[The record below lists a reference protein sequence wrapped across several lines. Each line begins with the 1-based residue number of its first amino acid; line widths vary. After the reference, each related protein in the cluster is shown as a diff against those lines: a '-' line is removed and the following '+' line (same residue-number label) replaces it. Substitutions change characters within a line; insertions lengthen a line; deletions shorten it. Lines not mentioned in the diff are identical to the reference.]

1 MARKNMGKLILE
13 MGCDIRMQALG
24 HAAFGIWVMLVGLID
39 EIGLNGSVTFGMA
52 RAPSLADV
60 ARIRF
65 GMTETELKTHLET
78 QSGTELIS
86 WNDETQTLAY
96 GPELQPSKRTLANR
110 ENGRKGGR
118 PPGKRITERTDPA
131 QRHMPPMLIKGGKVM
146 QDGKTQ
152 PETHAPIAKLANT
165 EGNKARAKLC
175 EPSKEAID
183 AVYRRI
189 GPKAFDAAGFDP
201 ARSMGNWSAAR
212 QWAADGLANGMSA
225 DEIERLVV
233 AEITTITE
241 RQNAAGKPV
250 THLGY
255 FKNAISQAIAL
266 GNIPAPVRSEKELAA
281 EKDWEQAMKE
291 WMRAGANGP
300 QPQLSEFL
308 QKVAA

>member
-1 MARKNMGKLILE
+1 MARKNMGKLILD

-39 EIGLNGSVTFGMA
+39 EIGLDGSVTFGMA

-65 GMTETELKTHLET
+65 GMTETELKNHLET
-78 QSGTELIS
+78 QSQTELIS
-86 WNDETQTLAY
+86 WNDGTQTLAY

-110 ENGRKGGR
+110 ENGKKGGR

-131 QRHMPPMLIKGGKVM
+131 QRHMPPMLIKGGNAV
-146 QDGKTQ
+146 QEGKTHS
-152 PETHAPIAKLANT
+152 ETHNSIAKLANT
-165 EGNKARAKLC
+165 EGNKATAKLC
-175 EPSKEAID
+175 EPTKEAID
-183 AVYRRI
+183 TVYRRI

-201 ARSMGNWSAAR
+201 ARSMQNWSAAR
-212 QWAADGLANGMSA
+212 QWAADGLTRGMSA

-233 AEITTITE
+233 AEITAITE

-255 FKNAISQAIAL
+255 FKNAISEAIAL
-266 GNIPAPVRSEKELAA
+266 GNIPAPVRSAEEEAA
-281 EKDWEQAMKE
+281 EKDWEQAMKD
-291 WMRAGANGP
+291 WMRGGANGP
-300 QPQLSEFL
+300 QPALADFL
-308 QKVAA
+308 QKAAA